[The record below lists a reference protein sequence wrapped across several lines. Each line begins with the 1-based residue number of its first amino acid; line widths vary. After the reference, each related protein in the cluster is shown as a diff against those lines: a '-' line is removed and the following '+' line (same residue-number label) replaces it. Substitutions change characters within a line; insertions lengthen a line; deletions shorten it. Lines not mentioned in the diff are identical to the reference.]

1 MDLLVSSDQPW
12 FCIVLHNHIVTS
24 LETDLRV
31 RRRRGREIEEKRE
44 MREKEREEGE
54 EEGGQREGRREV
66 VRGRSGTQFTVEPCE
81 MRDLPVRCQLP

>member
-1 MDLLVSSDQPW
+1 MVSSDQPW

-24 LETDLRV
+24 LETDLRA
-31 RRRRGREIEEKRE
+31 RRRRRGGREIEEKRE
-44 MREKEREEGE
+44 MREEREEGE

-66 VRGRSGTQFTVEPCE
+66 VRGRSGTQFTVDPCE

>member
-12 FCIVLHNHIVTS
+12 FCIVLHNHIVTP

-66 VRGRSGTQFTVEPCE
+66 VRREEWYTVYSRA